1 MQMLKKFYKLFIFL
15 FAALTLQGCVNA
27 AITSASV
34 VYDRK
39 NIQRSLSDHNISIQ
53 AYRKIYKDTKKYKNT
68 SVAISSF
75 HRIVL
80 MTGQIPD
87 PAERTEIENIVK
99 SIPDIEHVYNLT
111 TISEPVSTL
120 ISMSDSWITTKI
132 KTRLLAENDFDQDS
146 VKVITENGTVYLMGI
161 LPPEQ
166 ADIAVDV
173 ARTTVGVQNV
183 VKIFSYLR
191 ISKT

>member
-1 MQMLKKFYKLFIFL
+1 MLKKFYQLFILL

-39 NIQRSLSDHNISIQ
+39 NIQRSLSDHNISVQ
-53 AYRKIYKDTKKYKNT
+53 AYRRIYKDTKKYKNT

-87 PAERTEIENIVK
+87 PAERAEIENIVK

-120 ISMSDSWITTKI
+120 TNMSDSWITAKI
-132 KTRLLAENDFDQDS
+132 KTRLLTENDFDQDS

-191 ISKT
+191 LSKT